1 MTKRSNPPTPA
12 ATSRREY
19 LEVTEQGRLRLYGA
33 RTQDALLSRP
43 GRWRL
48 LETSTDFVLFQRIHA
63 EATPVHF
70 PPGRTLLSGDLSG
83 LATPVEL
90 LSFLQNLRAT
100 CWALFGN
107 GPVRKT
113 LIFFEGDLLAVQSN
127 QTSDRL
133 GEVLYRFGY
142 VDRATLDAALRVAA
156 PPRRLGTILR
166 EAQTITAQE
175 LWQSVRRQMEEVFFG
190 ILAMRE
196 GSFHI
201 VDAPVDQFPT
211 RMALDTRRLLF
222 EGLKRIDETK
232 ECRKRLP
239 DDEALVVKT
248 NTEPKADPE
257 PGVLALMQLLGTA
270 EPVNLSELYRRSR
283 LGPFHG
289 LRAAH
294 QALELGLLRL
304 LAPEEE
310 LSAPAGASV
319 EPIRPGDSLSGTDT
333 IPQRVAA
340 D

>member
-19 LEVTEQGRLRLYGA
+19 LEVTDEGRLRLYGA
-33 RTQDALLSRP
+33 RTQEALLKRP

-48 LETSTDFVLFQRIHA
+48 LETSTDFVLFQRVHA
-63 EATPVHF
+63 EAAQIHF

-83 LATPVEL
+83 IATPVDL

-100 CWALFGN
+100 CWALFGD

-127 QTSDRL
+127 QTQDRL

-142 VDRATLDAALRVAA
+142 VDRATLDAALRVAT

-166 EAQTITAQE
+166 EAQKITAQE
-175 LWQSVRRQMEEVFFG
+175 LWQSVRRQMEEVFYG
-190 ILAMRE
+190 ILGMER

-222 EGLKRIDETK
+222 EGLRRIDEST

-239 DDEALVVKT
+239 NDEVLLVKS
-248 NTEPKADPE
+248 NTEPSADPDA
-257 PGVLALMQLLGTA
+257 GVLALLKLLSPT
-270 EPVNLSELYRRSR
+270 EPTVLGDLYRRSR
-283 LGPFHG
+283 LGPFQG
-289 LRAAH
+289 LKAAH
-294 QALELGLLRL
+294 QALQLGLVRAVEHGTPTATVPPRTIG
-304 LAPEEE
+304 APN
-310 LSAPAGASV
+310 P
-319 EPIRPGDSLSGTDT
+319 D
-333 IPQRVAA
+333 
-340 D
+340 